1 MITETSASIR
11 RILVLAWRDV
21 GDSAAGGSELYV
33 QEVAAA
39 LSRSGHDVS
48 ILTSAVS
55 GQPEDITRDGVAVRR
70 RGGRLLSVPANIGRA
85 AFIEQRQ
92 ADAVID
98 VWNGVPFLS
107 PLWSRRPRVV
117 VLHHLHGRLW
127 HDNFS
132 RPVAATGDFL
142 ERRVFPRLYRKTQL
156 ATLGETS
163 RAELVSACGFA
174 PENIHV
180 VPPGI
185 GGSYFR
191 AGSRTSAPSLVI
203 VARLVAAKQVD
214 IALDVIRSARMIVPT
229 LMVTVV
235 GSGPDREKLERQA
248 PDGVSFAGRLSDE
261 DLVELYRQS
270 WMVLSASNSEGWGM
284 TITEAAAC
292 GTPAVALASGGH
304 LDAIVDGVT
313 GLLGSNALELVSAVV
328 AIASDADYRDRLGR
342 AAEERSGALTWDRTA
357 QSLVDL
363 LRRSQQ

>member
-142 ERRVFPRLYRKTQL
+142 ERRVFP
-156 ATLGETS
+156 
-163 RAELVSACGFA
+163 
-174 PENIHV
+174 
-180 VPPGI
+180 
-185 GGSYFR
+185 
-191 AGSRTSAPSLVI
+191 
-203 VARLVAAKQVD
+203 
-214 IALDVIRSARMIVPT
+214 
-229 LMVTVV
+229 
-235 GSGPDREKLERQA
+235 
-248 PDGVSFAGRLSDE
+248 
-261 DLVELYRQS
+261 
-270 WMVLSASNSEGWGM
+270 
-284 TITEAAAC
+284 
-292 GTPAVALASGGH
+292 
-304 LDAIVDGVT
+304 
-313 GLLGSNALELVSAVV
+313 
-328 AIASDADYRDRLGR
+328 
-342 AAEERSGALTWDRTA
+342 
-357 QSLVDL
+357 
-363 LRRSQQ
+363 